1 MESLVLVTCLIVVF
15 ILVGGLHL
23 YTMKKIDSVQMTLLR
38 GSKEWKELD
47 NASMACVYT
56 FLMLFLFSIAVGVI
70 LHKFVMVVLYQM
82 YLYAVFNWGVKMYL
96 LLDYVLEGDMIL
108 NIEDFGSAM
117 FEELAFENLFITPK
131 LQRDINPHLN
141 FGSRNELSD
150 ICNE

>member
-56 FLMLFLFSIAVGVI
+56 FLMLFLFSTIIGII
-70 LHKFVMVVLYQM
+70 LHKFVMIVLYQV
-82 YLYAVFNWGVKMYL
+82 YLYAVFN
-96 LLDYVLEGDMIL
+96 
-108 NIEDFGSAM
+108 
-117 FEELAFENLFITPK
+117 
-131 LQRDINPHLN
+131 
-141 FGSRNELSD
+141 
-150 ICNE
+150 

>member
-15 ILVGGLHL
+15 IFVGGLRL

-47 NASMACVYT
+47 NASMACLYT

-82 YLYAVFNWGVKMYL
+82 YLNAVFNWGDL
-96 LLDYVLEGDMIL
+96 INDY
-108 NIEDFGSAM
+108 
-117 FEELAFENLFITPK
+117 
-131 LQRDINPHLN
+131 
-141 FGSRNELSD
+141 
-150 ICNE
+150 